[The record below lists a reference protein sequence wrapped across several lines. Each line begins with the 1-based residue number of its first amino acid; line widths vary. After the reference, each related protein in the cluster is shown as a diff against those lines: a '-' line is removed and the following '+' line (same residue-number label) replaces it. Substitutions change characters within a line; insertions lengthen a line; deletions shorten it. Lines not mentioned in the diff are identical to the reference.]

1 MRRPHIILIDGESG
15 VGKTTLANRMA
26 DALHATVVHLDD
38 AYPGWGGLVE
48 GVAEVSTGVLKPMSK
63 GKPGRYTKW
72 DWVGNRQGE
81 KLIVAVPEVLIVEGC
96 GSSTPDTRRIADT
109 VIWLST
115 DSAERQARRN
125 SRDGGENK
133 SELQRWDQDVELHI
147 ERNDPIETASVRLRT

>member
-1 MRRPHIILIDGESG
+1 MHKPHIILIDGESG

-26 DALHATVVHLDD
+26 DALDATVVHLDD
-38 AYPGWGGLVE
+38 AYPGWDGLFE
-48 GVAEVSTGVLKPMSK
+48 GVAEVSEGVLRPISE

-72 DWVGNRQGE
+72 DWVGNRKGE
-81 KLIVAVPEVLIVEGC
+81 KLTVAVPKVLIVEGC

-109 VIWLST
+109 VIWIST
-115 DSAERQARRN
+115 DSAERQVRRN
-125 SRDGGENK
+125 SREGDENK